1 MPTSELLSLVI
12 AEFMPRFITDGE
24 VLYRQDA
31 PSYRRAQF
39 STFERRRFNLA
50 SALPAVVI
58 GISAQ
63 RRFAI
68 VDLVTIRGVIDE
80 RRRRE
85 LRQLFGGTGEPLI
98 FITALEA
105 RAQLAKALPAWGT
118 VTWIAEEPEHL
129 IHFGPPRLFE
139 PYPKNF

>member
-1 MPTSELLSLVI
+1 LLPLVI
-12 AEFMPRFITDGE
+12 AEFMPRFITGGDE
-24 VLYRQDA
+24 VLYRRDS
-31 PSYRRAQF
+31 PCFRRAQF
-39 STFERRRFNLA
+39 RRFERRCSNLA

-85 LRQLFGGTGEPLI
+85 SRQLFGSTGEPLI
-98 FITALEA
+98 FITGLES
-105 RAQLAKALPAWGT
+105 RAQLAKGLPTWGT
-118 VTWIAEEPEHL
+118 VAWIAEEPEHL

-139 PYPKNF
+139 PYPKNL